1 MKRVYL
7 AGKYSADNVL
17 DVLKNIGRGEYY
29 AAKLFMAGFAPFCPW
44 HDRSYVMS
52 NWDKEFTV
60 LMFYNYS
67 LAWLEVSDYLVV
79 LSGYE
84 ISKGTLKEIEKA
96 KELNIPVYYDVD
108 KFIEENKNNS

>member
-7 AGKYSADNVL
+7 AGAYSAGDVIS
-17 DVLKNIGRGEYY
+17 VLKNIGRGEHY

-44 HDRSYVMS
+44 HDKSYVMS
-52 NWDKEFTV
+52 NWDKDFSIP
-60 LMFYNYS
+60 LFYNYS

-84 ISKGTLKEIEKA
+84 ESKGTLKEIKVA
-96 KELNIPVYYDVD
+96 KKLGIPIYYNVD
-108 KFIEENKNNS
+108 KFIKEFGGK

>member
-7 AGKYSADNVL
+7 AGAYSAGDVIS
-17 DVLKNIGRGEYY
+17 VLKNIGRGEHY

-44 HDRSYVMS
+44 HDKSYVMS
-52 NWDKEFTV
+52 NWNKDFSMP
-60 LMFYNYS
+60 LFYNYS

-84 ISKGTLKEIEKA
+84 ESKGTLQEI
-96 KELNIPVYYDVD
+96 
-108 KFIEENKNNS
+108 